1 LIFKINQ
8 IILKA
13 KKRIKK
19 QVIIIGNGKVD
30 NIINKKA
37 IVERKRIE
45 DIEELHQ
52 YQYIHEIIISEKIN
66 AKENLDFLLYLAKIH
81 NTQIYFSSSLYM
93 AILREKL
100 NGENSLDFLSTF
112 IGRKTDLDELLIRTT
127 DLFGSLIFLLVF
139 SPVMLFISLLIET
152 TSAGPVLYKQERV
165 GKDGKTFII
174 YKFRTMKN
182 DTDKQSEPES
192 AKKDDPR
199 VTAVGKLLRPTRLD
213 ELPQLFNVL
222 KGNMSLVGPRP
233 ENLSRVEKHAALRGI
248 RLAVKPGLTGLAQI
262 RSFYDIEPK
271 HKIKYDYLYI
281 QRRSL
286 ALNFYILL
294 QTVPVVLTK
303 KGW

>member
-1 LIFKINQ
+1 
-8 IILKA
+8 
-13 KKRIKK
+13 
-19 QVIIIGNGKVD
+19 
-30 NIINKKA
+30 
-37 IVERKRIE
+37 
-45 DIEELHQ
+45 
-52 YQYIHEIIISEKIN
+52 
-66 AKENLDFLLYLAKIH
+66 
-81 NTQIYFSSSLYM
+81 
-93 AILREKL
+93 
-100 NGENSLDFLSTF
+100 
-112 IGRKTDLDELLIRTT
+112 
-127 DLFGSLIFLLVF
+127 
-139 SPVMLFISLLIET
+139 MLFISLIIKI
-152 TSAGPVLYKQERV
+152 TSSGPVLYKQERV

-182 DTDKQSEPES
+182 NTGEPESAS

-199 VTAVGKLLRPTRLD
+199 VTVFGKFLRPTRLD

-222 KGNMSLVGPRP
+222 KGDMSLVGPRP

-248 RLAVKPGLTGLAQI
+248 RLAIKPGLTGLAQI

-294 QTVPVVLTK
+294 QTIPVIFTK